1 VFGLTTLG
9 VVHTA
14 VSLVAVSAGL
24 VELVR
29 HGAISPARRT
39 GRIYVAATL
48 FTCITGFG
56 IFQHGGFGKP
66 HALGVITLVVVAVA
80 ELARRTTRFGRASE
94 YVATLLYT
102 LTYFFHMVPGI
113 TESLTRLPGGKP
125 LASGPD
131 DPLVLRWVGVSL
143 ALFVVGAA
151 LQVVALRARRRREA
165 AARTEPRAAST

>member
-14 VSLVAVSAGL
+14 LSLVAVGAGL

-39 GRIYVAATL
+39 GRIFVNATVL
-48 FTCITGFG
+48 TCVTGFG

-66 HALGVITLVVVAVA
+66 HALGVITLVVLVVAALVP
-80 ELARRTTRFGRASE
+80 RMRWFGRAAP
-94 YVATLLYT
+94 YVETLLYT

-113 TESLTRLPGGKP
+113 TESLTRLPNGKP

-165 AARTEPRAAST
+165 AARTEPRAAAT

>member
-1 VFGLTTLG
+1 MFGLTTLG

-14 VSLVAVSAGL
+14 ISVVAVGTGL
-24 VELVR
+24 VELAR
-29 HGAISPARRT
+29 HGAITPARRA
-39 GRIYVAATL
+39 GRIYINATVL
-48 FTCITGFG
+48 TCVSGFG

-66 HALGVITLVVVAVA
+66 HALGVITLVVLVVAA
-80 ELARRTTRFGRASE
+80 LAPRTRWFGRAAP
-94 YVATLLYT
+94 YVETLLYT
-102 LTYFFHMVPGI
+102 LTFFFHLVPGI
-113 TESLTRLPGGKP
+113 TESLTRLPDGKP